1 MQVIIHAGAHK
12 TDDDKLVK
20 CLMGNEPILS
30 ELGTA
35 VPHPNSYRKPLRDL
49 LNEGLQTGLPADTRA
64 RVLEKMRVPEGT
76 ERLILSNHGFFGTP
90 RMAVNSG
97 QFYPAAVARLRLFQE
112 IFHLDDV
119 ELFLALRDPGG
130 LLPALAHE
138 ARAHS
143 VSEYIGGG
151 EPRDILW
158 SDMLSRISREV
169 PDLPVTVWCN
179 EDTPLI
185 WGEVLREMAG
195 VEPTLRLDG
204 EFFLLHE
211 IMSGA
216 GMKRFLAYVDQHPD
230 MSEVQRRRVIVAFL
244 DKFAK
249 EEALDEELD
258 LPGWTD
264 SMIEDLSVIYDE
276 DCEAIGH
283 IPGVTMIT
291 P

>member
-12 TDDDKLVK
+12 TDEDKLVR

-35 VPHPNSYRKPLRDL
+35 VPHPNSYRKLLRDL
-49 LNEGLQTGLPADTRA
+49 LNEGLQAGLPADTRD
-64 RVLEKMRVPEGT
+64 RVLQAMRVPEGT
-76 ERLILSNHGFFGTP
+76 ERLVISNHGFFGTP

-119 ELFLALRDPGG
+119 ELFLGLRDPGG
-130 LLPALAHE
+130 LLPALAHD

-143 VSEYIGGG
+143 VADYIGGG
-151 EPRDILW
+151 EPKDILW
-158 SDMLSRISREV
+158 SELLARISREV
-169 PDLPVTVWCN
+169 PDMPMTVWCN

-185 WGEVLREMAG
+185 WGEVMRDMAG

-204 EFFLLHE
+204 EYYLLHD
-211 IMSGA
+211 IMSRS
-216 GMKRFLAYVDQHPD
+216 GMKRFLEYMGDKPD
-230 MSEVQRRRVIVAFL
+230 MSEVQRRRVIAAFL
-244 DKFAK
+244 DKFAE
-249 EEALDEELD
+249 EEALEEELE

-264 SMIEDLSVIYDE
+264 AMVDELSAIYDE
-276 DCEAIGH
+276 DCYAIRQ
-283 IPGVTMIT
+283 IPGVAVID